1 MNQLTTIID
10 EKHLAEQNIN
20 DALQVIE
27 TRNKLFDRVM
37 ATAIQSTCSVDW
49 IDQDGRPYLQASG
62 AEKVARRFGVK
73 VYDVRI
79 DREDLEDESGKYVIY
94 TTSGKA
100 ALGSNEFI
108 EAIGTCSSRDKF
120 FGKKDGKFKSLA
132 QVDLPNVK
140 KKSYTNFFAN
150 VVTRLLGIR
159 NLSWADLF
167 KYGITASG
175 KTTVKYSSNNT
186 VDIAYPTPSQN
197 TAESGKSSAPYWFSN
212 HKGKDYLFAKVGAHF
227 SKEYLENLGFK
238 QSKSKEDIFYRDP
251 SDRLVEILKEEFQAA
266 EETLSMQGG

>member
-1 MNQLTTIID
+1 MTQLTPIID
-10 EKHLAEQNIN
+10 EKQLAEQSIN
-20 DALQVIE
+20 DALQVID

-37 ATAIQSTCSVDW
+37 STAIQSTCSVDW

-73 VYDVRI
+73 VYDVKI
-79 DREDLEDESGKYVIY
+79 EREDLEDESGKYVIY
-94 TTSGKA
+94 TVNGKA

-140 KKSYTNFFAN
+140 KKAYTNFFAN

-159 NLSWADLF
+159 NLSWDDLS
-167 KYGITASG
+167 KYGITSSG
-175 KTTVKYSSNNT
+175 KTVVRYSSQPKTNPSPSDAGQTVAEVQKNT
-186 VDIAYPTPSQN
+186 GPFWQ
-197 TAESGKSSAPYWFSN
+197 SN
-212 HKGKDYLFAKVGAHF
+212 LKGKDYLFARVGAHF
-227 SKEYLENLGFK
+227 SREYLENLGFK
-238 QSKSKEDIFYRDP
+238 QSKTKEDIFFRDP
-251 SDRLVEILKEEFQAA
+251 SERLIEILKEELQAA
-266 EETLSMQGG
+266 EETLSMQEG